1 MTRAQEGFAV
11 ADGGSLMSDRKNRPM
26 DPESIL
32 STLEH
37 ISQAIDAMTAVVVE
51 LKDYLDEN
59 FDVIEVSSIALE
71 PEELELAELEAGART
86 VH

>member
-1 MTRAQEGFAV
+1 
-11 ADGGSLMSDRKNRPM
+11 M

-37 ISQAIDAMTAVVVE
+37 ISQAIDAMTAVVGE
-51 LKDYLDEN
+51 LRDYLDEN
-59 FDVIEVSSIALE
+59 YEVVEVSRVALE
-71 PEELELAELEAGART
+71 PEELELVESEAGART

>member
-1 MTRAQEGFAV
+1 
-11 ADGGSLMSDRKNRPM
+11 MSAKKVRPM

-37 ISQAIDAMTAVVVE
+37 ISHAIDAMTAVVGE
-51 LKDYLDEN
+51 LRDYLDERW
-59 FDVIEVSSIALE
+59 DVVDVPATALG
-71 PEELELAELEAGART
+71 PEELEIAELAREECT